1 MSRLYDT
8 IEPSVI
14 DEQMLKEAVE
24 DQGPKGEAGRIAKQE
39 GIDFDT
45 VLALRL
51 DYRSKRSLSF
61 YDFYMCMHLLLHLCH
76 KMKVEGSVLYI
87 KHGLVLYLILYYSI
101 KCKSCKM

>member
-14 DEQMLKEAVE
+14 DEQMLKDAVE

-51 DYRSKRSLSF
+51 DYRSKVCFNKFTSRELDKVKVFFSTNLKLKAR
-61 YDFYMCMHLLLHLCH
+61 LL
-76 KMKVEGSVLYI
+76 
-87 KHGLVLYLILYYSI
+87 
-101 KCKSCKM
+101 